1 VRAAALAIT
10 VGIGTG
16 LGGCATSG
24 NPKDP
29 IEGFNRGV
37 FAFNETLDKA
47 AIKPLAQGYE
57 AVVPLP
63 GRTGIANFFSNI
75 NDVVV
80 ALNSLLQGKFMDAA
94 SDLGRVLVN
103 TTLGIG
109 GLFDIA
115 SELGLEQH
123 DEDFGQT
130 LGRWGVGDGAYLV
143 LPVFGPRTVRDAGG
157 LVVDTVTN
165 PLSYLD
171 DVSTRNALL
180 GARLI
185 STRAQLLP
193 ADKAID
199 EASLDKYAYI
209 RDAYLQRR
217 RNLIFDG
224 APPRERE
231 ESSALDEPWGTS
243 PASSDAASVAADPV
257 SATGNEL
264 SETTRVDPVLSEQ
277 PERSDKEAP
286 QASAPPTS
294 VVRFVSW
301 RPN

>member
-1 VRAAALAIT
+1 MKRLIGMRAAALA
-10 VGIGTG
+10 VMLVVAAG

-37 FAFNETLDKA
+37 FAFNEAVDKV

-63 GRTGIANFFSNI
+63 GRTGIMNFFYNV

-80 ALNSLLQGKFMDAA
+80 ALNNLLQGKFADAL
-94 SDLGRVLVN
+94 SDLGRVAVN

-130 LGRWGVGDGAYLV
+130 LGRWGVGDGAYVV
-143 LPVFGPRTVRDAGG
+143 LPLVGPRTIRDTGG
-157 LVVDTVTN
+157 LVVDIFTN
-165 PLSYLD
+165 PIYVD
-171 DVSTRNALL
+171 DVATRNILF
-180 GARLI
+180 GTRFI

-193 ADKAID
+193 ADKAIE

-217 RNLIFDG
+217 RSLIFDG

-231 ESSALDEPWGTS
+231 ESSAAGDSENASLPSPETAAMAEPVFG
-243 PASSDAASVAADPV
+243 AGD
-257 SATGNEL
+257 EL
-264 SETTRVDPVLSEQ
+264 SEMKDVDPVPPGQSEQ
-277 PERSDKEAP
+277 SDNEAWEEPVPPFAVARSVP
-286 QASAPPTS
+286 
-294 VVRFVSW
+294 
-301 RPN
+301 